1 LSDDRRSAGVAATAP
16 AARHFALR
24 AAAPAP
30 TFTVLVAPRADDPED
45 GAMTPVMTIEEAIK
59 TAIAYEKKVHGAY
72 ADAVKKAKDPTAV
85 KVFEVMAKEEL
96 GHIAYL
102 ESRLAEWQKRGQLTP
117 EKLGTILPSKE
128 KVEAGI
134 KKLKGTLKKKTTG
147 ATPELG
153 FLQQALAMEEETSA
167 FYKRMVAELPPEGQQ
182 LFGRFLEIEDGHAV
196 IVQAEIDSVTGM
208 GFWFDVMEFSLE
220 GG

>member
-1 LSDDRRSAGVAATAP
+1 
-16 AARHFALR
+16 
-24 AAAPAP
+24 
-30 TFTVLVAPRADDPED
+30 
-45 GAMTPVMTIEEAIK
+45 MTIEEAIK
-59 TAIAYEKKVHGAY
+59 TAITYEQKVHGTY
-72 ADAVKKAKDPTAV
+72 ADAVKKAKDPTAK

-102 ESRLAEWQKRGQLTP
+102 ESRLTEWQKTGHVVA

-134 KKLKGTLKKKTTG
+134 KRLKGTLKKQPAA

-153 FLQQALAMEEETSA
+153 FLQQALAVEDETSA
-167 FYKRMVAELPPEGQQ
+167 FYQRMVAELPPEGQQ
-182 LFGRFLEIEDGHAV
+182 LFGRFLEIEAGHAA

>member
-1 LSDDRRSAGVAATAP
+1 
-16 AARHFALR
+16 
-24 AAAPAP
+24 
-30 TFTVLVAPRADDPED
+30 
-45 GAMTPVMTIEEAIK
+45 MTIEEAIK
-59 TAIAYEKKVHGAY
+59 TAITYEKKVQGAY
-72 ADAVKKAKDPTAV
+72 ADAANKAQDPTAR
-85 KVFEVMAKEEL
+85 KVFVVMAREEL

-102 ESRLAEWQKRGQLTP
+102 DSRLAEWQKTGHIVA

-128 KVEAGI
+128 KVAAGI
-134 KKLKGTLKKKTTG
+134 AKLKGTLERVPAA

-153 FLQQALAMEEETSA
+153 FLQQALAMEDETSA
-167 FYKRMVAELPPEGQQ
+167 FYQRMVAELPPEEQQ
-182 LFGRFLEIEDGHAV
+182 LLGRFLDIEVRHAA

>member
-1 LSDDRRSAGVAATAP
+1 
-16 AARHFALR
+16 
-24 AAAPAP
+24 
-30 TFTVLVAPRADDPED
+30 
-45 GAMTPVMTIEEAIK
+45 MTIEEAIQ
-59 TAIAYEKKVHGAY
+59 TAIAYEQKVHGAY
-72 ADAVKKAKDPTAV
+72 ADAVKKAVDATAK
-85 KVFEVMAKEEL
+85 KVFEVMAREEL

-102 ESRLAEWQKRGQLTP
+102 ESRLTEWQKTGHLVA

-128 KVEAGI
+128 KVAAGI
-134 KKLKGTLKKKTTG
+134 KALKGKLKQRPVA

-153 FLQQALAMEEETSA
+153 FLQQALAMEDETSA

-182 LFGRFLEIEDGHAV
+182 LFGRFLEIEEGHAA
-196 IVQAEIDSVTGM
+196 IVQAEIDSVNGT

>member
-1 LSDDRRSAGVAATAP
+1 
-16 AARHFALR
+16 
-24 AAAPAP
+24 
-30 TFTVLVAPRADDPED
+30 
-45 GAMTPVMTIEEAIK
+45 MTIEEAIK
-59 TAIAYEKKVHGAY
+59 TALSYERKVHAAY
-72 ADAVKKAKDPTAV
+72 ADAVRKAKDETAK

-102 ESRLAEWQKRGQLTP
+102 ESRLTEWQKTGHVVA

-134 KKLKGTLKKKTTG
+134 KRLKGTLRKKPAA

-153 FLQQALAMEEETSA
+153 FLQQALVMEDETSA
-167 FYKRMVAELPPEGQQ
+167 FYQRMVAELPPEGQQ
-182 LFGRFLEIEDGHAV
+182 LFGRFLEIEAGHAA
-196 IVQAEIDSVTGM
+196 IVQAEMDSVTGM

>member
-1 LSDDRRSAGVAATAP
+1 
-16 AARHFALR
+16 
-24 AAAPAP
+24 
-30 TFTVLVAPRADDPED
+30 
-45 GAMTPVMTIEEAIK
+45 MTIEEAIK
-59 TAIAYEKKVHGAY
+59 TAIEYEKKVHGAY

-102 ESRLAEWQKRGQLTP
+102 ESRLGEWQKTGHVVA

-128 KVEAGI
+128 KVAAGI
-134 KKLKGTLKKKTTG
+134 KKLKGNLKKAPAA
-147 ATPELG
+147 ATAELG
-153 FLQQALAMEEETSA
+153 FLHQALAMEDETSA

-182 LFGRFLEIEDGHAV
+182 LFGRFLEIEEGHGA
-196 IVQAEIDSVTGM
+196 IVQAEIDSVQGT
-208 GFWFDVMEFSLE
+208 GFWFDVMEFELE